1 MISNNNKSQPKSR
14 FRKLNIIDISLF
26 SVLLISII
34 IFYLILIIFFYVPNY
49 PVISD
54 IYSVYYMIII
64 LTVII
69 LIRILV
75 SIYASYLLFKIWL
88 YKKTRAYTDLP
99 FTFGIFFF
107 LFIPAKLMDLIVYT
121 VYVMYEY
128 YGFSY
133 FLLLNI
139 IKLRYY
145 IMIINILPL
154 FLSGLYLYL
163 IRLNLK
169 EPDFK
174 REKFSKRLTVL
185 FSLFYFPTF
194 FTITFF
200 LSDIHNFSFIGAIIT
215 LSSLSFV
222 TWVFIT
228 VYRGKILPEINSF
241 IISIGFICY
250 LISNMILPLLVN
262 VVAPSSLEAER
273 ISGLILEL
281 GTLISMIIILL
292 GFKIKARNK

>member
-1 MISNNNKSQPKSR
+1 MISNNYKSNPKNRSI
-14 FRKLNIIDISLF
+14 KLKIVDISFF
-26 SVLLISII
+26 SVLLISVIT
-34 IFYLILIIFFYVPNY
+34 FYLILIIFFYISNY
-49 PVISD
+49 SVISE
-54 IYSVYYMIII
+54 IYSVYYILII

-88 YKKTRAYTDLP
+88 SKKTRKYTDLP
-99 FTFGIFFF
+99 FTFGLFFF
-107 LFIPAKLMDLIVYT
+107 LFVPAKLMDLIVYT
-121 VYVMYEY
+121 TYVMYEY

>member
-1 MISNNNKSQPKSR
+1 MISNNNESQPKSR
-14 FRKLNIIDISLF
+14 FIKLNIIDISLF

-49 PVISD
+49 SVISN

-75 SIYASYLLFKIWL
+75 SIYASYFLFKIWL
-88 YKKTRAYTDLP
+88 SKKTRAYTDLP

-121 VYVMYEY
+121 TYSMYGY

-133 FLLLNI
+133 FLLLNT
-139 IKLRYY
+139 IKLRYF
-145 IMIINILPL
+145 ILIINILPL

-163 IRLNLK
+163 FRLNLEK
-169 EPDFK
+169 PDFE
-174 REKFSKRLTVL
+174 REKVSKRLTIL
-185 FSLFYFPTF
+185 FSLLYFPTF
-194 FTITFF
+194 FTITII
-200 LSDIHNFSFIGAIIT
+200 LNDITSFSYIGAIIT

-228 VYRGKILPEINSF
+228 AYRGKILQEINSLL
-241 IISIGFICY
+241 ISIGFICY
-250 LISNMILPLLVN
+250 LISNVILPILIN
-262 VVAPSSLEAER
+262 VVASNSLEGER
-273 ISGLILEL
+273 IAASILEL
-281 GTLISMIIILL
+281 GTLFSMIIILL
-292 GFKIKARNK
+292 GFRIRTRDN